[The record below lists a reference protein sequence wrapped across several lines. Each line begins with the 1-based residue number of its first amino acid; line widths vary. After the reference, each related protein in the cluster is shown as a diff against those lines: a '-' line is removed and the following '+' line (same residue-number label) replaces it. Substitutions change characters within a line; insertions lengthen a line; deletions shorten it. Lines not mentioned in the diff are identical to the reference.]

1 MTFVRN
7 HSKGIVACDFG
18 ADAFWAFAAV
28 EQSGRQKALRAGTPV
43 YEKRWNSSEADPRR

>member
-7 HSKGIVACDFG
+7 HAKGIVACDFG

-28 EQSGRQKALRAGTPV
+28 EQSGRQKT
-43 YEKRWNSSEADPRR
+43 RRTERKEVELIRS